1 MACRT
6 WLPVGWEKDQD
17 QNLGLVVPTRMG
29 QAPGTHTWR
38 GLGLEQGQSGKQN
51 EVSKGCGY
59 KRGSITNGQLLAP
72 KKLGA
77 GAVGRPC
84 RQVVFGALVAGSR
97 T

>member
-1 MACRT
+1 MRSLKAVAT
-6 WLPVGWEKDQD
+6 E
-17 QNLGLVVPTRMG
+17 
-29 QAPGTHTWR
+29 
-38 GLGLEQGQSGKQN
+38 
-51 EVSKGCGY
+51 
-59 KRGSITNGQLLAP
+59 RGSITNGQLLAP